1 MVMNDDLKRKVLEA
15 EYISFDIFDTLVI
28 RSCGKP
34 DNVFRILGQ
43 RLGINSE
50 KFRQARI
57 SAEKKARKLCN
68 RSEISLSDIYMSF
81 DCGIDIDDVIKEEVD
96 TEKAVCIVNPDMMK
110 LYQFCQ
116 NNGKKIILTSDM
128 YLPQYV
134 IENILHNLGYTDYE
148 MLFLSSTLQKK
159 KSSGKLFSYIL
170 KKLSIPAK
178 NILHIGDNVK
188 SDYLMPKLYGI
199 NSYHY
204 KKISCNES
212 CLNSLRTFINL
223 KKPDVQ
229 ESYFY
234 DFGYKVF
241 GPALYGYVRWL
252 HRRLQELGI
261 SRIYFMAREGQIIK
275 KAFDLIGENRY
286 EEHYIY
292 VSRRS
297 LTIPAI
303 SCVSSIE
310 DFLALRPIYGRV
322 TVENQIGKLGLEKEK
337 FQKYTWFNPKNLS
350 SRFLDLDA
358 KTKNII
364 LRDMFQ
370 EAKKL
375 GEKEIENV
383 IRYLKQEN
391 MTGKIA
397 IVDLGWNGSMQRA
410 LSYLLEKNKISVNM
424 IGFFLAQR
432 DEFYRHK
439 NSIVN
444 NGFLFN
450 YGQGNIRKSMALNS
464 GVSFLEFLF
473 SADHGTTIKYSN
485 NNGIS
490 RPVLDEYEYTNV
502 YNIIRECQ
510 VGALDFIRDYKR
522 KNVFCNEESIYFQPM
537 YELLQ
542 NPDRKFLQHFGDVS
556 ISDFNEKD
564 LFLAKEEKLLPLKKF
579 INSFIDSAWKTAYLK
594 RNLNTNKAFWI
605 YLVLRVIFN
614 RRK

>member
-1 MVMNDDLKRKVLEA
+1 MVMNDDLKRKILEA

-50 KFRQARI
+50 KFKQARI
-57 SAEKKARKLCN
+57 NAEKRVRKLCN
-68 RSEISLSDIYMSF
+68 HSEISLTDIYMSF
-81 DCGIDIDDVIKEEVD
+81 DLKIDIDDAVKEEID
-96 TEKAVCIVNPDMMK
+96 TEKAVCIVNPEMRK

-116 NNGKKIILTSDM
+116 DKGKKIILTSDM

-134 IENILHNLGYTDYE
+134 IENILHNLDYTGYE
-148 MLFLSSTLQKK
+148 KIFLSSTLQKK
-159 KSSGKLFSYIL
+159 KSSGELFSYIL
-170 KKLSIPAK
+170 KQLSVTARK
-178 NILHIGDNVK
+178 ILHIGDNVK
-188 SDYLMPKLYGI
+188 SDYIMPRLYGI

-204 KKISCNES
+204 KKIPCNKS
-212 CLNSLRTFINL
+212 CLNHLRTFFNSR
-223 KKPDVQ
+223 KCDVQ

-241 GPALYGYVRWL
+241 GPALYGYVKWL

-261 SRIYFMAREGQIIK
+261 SRVYFMAREGQIIK
-275 KAFDLIGENRY
+275 KAFDLIEENHY

-303 SCVSSIE
+303 SCVSSME

-337 FQKYTWFNPKNLS
+337 FKKYTWFNPQKLS
-350 SRFLDLDA
+350 SRFLDLDD

-364 LRDMFQ
+364 LRDMFH
-370 EAKKL
+370 EAKKM
-375 GEKEIENV
+375 GEMEIDNV
-383 IRYLKQEN
+383 VRYLKQEH

-410 LSYLLEKNKISVNM
+410 LSYLLEKNKTSVNM

-432 DEFYRHK
+432 DEFYRYK

-450 YGQGNIRKSMALNS
+450 YGQGNIKKRMALNS

-502 YNIIRECQ
+502 YNIIKECQ
-510 VGALDFIRDYKR
+510 IGALDFIRDFKG
-522 KNVFCNEESIYFQPM
+522 KNVFCNEESLYFQPM

-542 NPDRKFLQHFGDVS
+542 NPDREFLQHFGDVS

-564 LFLAKEEKLLPLKKF
+564 LFLAKEEKFLPLKKF

-605 YLVLRVIFN
+605 YFILRVIFN